1 MNLLFWKKKTAIKD
15 SADISPEDSDN
26 DMTGQESRDEESPDQ
41 DLADSEFAKKSG
53 LYERMKAGFA
63 ALTQRTKKTP
73 ASGTEENI
81 DSSADTQASSG
92 HESEDSDAVME
103 TTEKPGLFA
112 RIKSRLVALT
122 GRFKKAPDAGDEDE
136 FLREKPVAEESAED
150 VAAIKPKHSKKFWI
164 IGGVALL
171 LILLGVGIY
180 VALDYILPPLTR
192 NNLATRYARER
203 QEALEAASKQAEP
216 LEVLPIVAPPQSAI
230 EPAKNELQQSAV
242 QPDQPAQ
249 AQSAV
254 QAAQSAVQQAQSAV
268 QPAQPIV
275 QPAQSAV
282 QSAAQP
288 AKQPAKAL
296 PASNKGDVVVGNKEP
311 KDTAMSLKKAIETMN
326 KELGEPVRKPAK

>member
-1 MNLLFWKKKTAIKD
+1 
-15 SADISPEDSDN
+15 
-26 DMTGQESRDEESPDQ
+26 
-41 DLADSEFAKKSG
+41 
-53 LYERMKAGFA
+53 
-63 ALTQRTKKTP
+63 
-73 ASGTEENI
+73 
-81 DSSADTQASSG
+81 
-92 HESEDSDAVME
+92 
-103 TTEKPGLFA
+103 
-112 RIKSRLVALT
+112 
-122 GRFKKAPDAGDEDE
+122 
-136 FLREKPVAEESAED
+136 
-150 VAAIKPKHSKKFWI
+150 
-164 IGGVALL
+164 VALL

-230 EPAKNELQQSAV
+230 EPAKNESQQSAV

-254 QAAQSAVQQAQSAV
+254 QAAQSAVQQAQSA
-268 QPAQPIV
+268 V